1 MRSGNLAV
9 APGSFAV
16 SSKPGSDGVRIAH
29 DATTTIRSQS
39 TNDHA
44 SSGRAGQNNPHRGG
58 EIRSENRFASK
69 HVLATLKSRTTAEA
83 RIWVREIIVGQMG
96 LWNLCLNFGALRTV
110 TLGTCRTHRSS
121 VVSSPFLL
129 FSRSKSF
136 ATSTA
141 TSRSSSPPN
150 PASTSSLGPRN
161 IPYGNPPYASM

>member
-1 MRSGNLAV
+1 MARLLLAPLPCRRN
-9 APGSFAV
+9 PGRTAFV
-16 SSKPGSDGVRIAH
+16 SRTTQPFGLNRRMTARI
-29 DATTTIRSQS
+29 
-39 TNDHA
+39 
-44 SSGRAGQNNPHRGG
+44 SGRAGQNNPHRGG

-96 LWNLCLNFGALRTV
+96 LWNLDMNFLRRV